1 MSSDSSKETPTNVQ
15 VAVRC
20 RPANA
25 QEKSSGQV
33 MCVNTET
40 AERKV
45 NVQCGPSGKKTSK
58 TFSFDR
64 VFGTYSTQEEVFR
77 QMVLPL
83 VQETVAG
90 FNCTVFAYGQTGTG
104 KTHTMEGDLHSEENA
119 GIVPRAVKAILEQL
133 EQAKVEFTIRV
144 SFLELYNEELQDLLA
159 PTNSEKKLKLCEV
172 EKKGVVCQNLEEIT
186 VLSKDD
192 IFQILERG
200 ILQRQ
205 TAATLCNK
213 NSSRSHSIFT
223 MKIMIKECNVDGEEV
238 VRHGQLNLV
247 DLAGSECVGR
257 SGAKNDRAREAGS
270 INQSLLTLGRVI
282 TALVDHHGHVPYR
295 DSKLTRLLQESLG
308 GKAKTCIIATL
319 SPAQN
324 AVEETL
330 STLDYAHRAKNIKN
344 TPQVNQKMT
353 KKTVMKE
360 YCEEIES
367 LRLQLQANR
376 EKNGIYVQPDIFY
389 GMETKITSQEAQIS
403 EVESVLKLKIEEA
416 KEAALKRD
424 EAVEQL
430 TVTQKELDVTS
441 THLQKTSETLTE
453 TKSQL
458 QETTTELEAS
468 MAVIGEMDTT
478 EEGLLR
484 TGNELQDEVAQQR
497 SDRTKLFTK
506 IDKLKSND
514 QSRLEKTNTF
524 VCSVMTET
532 DSMCA
537 SVSSM
542 LANNEEQSA
551 KLCNGVNEMLSRG
564 RDTCSS
570 VKDCIDGAV
579 QKLVDKANSDQ
590 TIPSALGQL
599 NTQMSSSVGGVLT
612 DLQNIQMNLSNWLSD
627 VEASMKSTQML
638 LQKQAEHS
646 ANLRTSFG
654 ENASKMK
661 TVIET
666 FDIEHKKHI
675 AKCVEATSAIE
686 QDLTLD
692 ITKQQKSVQSSV
704 ASMQQ
709 CMQTQ
714 AEEMQRNMSQMIEAM
729 LKSSQEQL
737 TSMATAANTSNELMK
752 KNVSAKVSEAQEAH
766 GAASE
771 HASQTVHRLG
781 EAAESFSES
790 GLSAISSIS
799 DSGMKANETTEGVF
813 KTIDSKKSEFSDI
826 IKSVVENTERSH
838 NDATKTVSS
847 AGEKVNNLLSE
858 IKSAAEDMNKASS
871 TSIDNFSDFMDGEG
885 AVVRAEVADHFESLV
900 SFLNN
905 SSAAITNVSTET
917 TAFKESMLEC
927 VVPVTGMTPTK
938 RVVSENDAVLAELPR
953 TRDHDVIRQ
962 EHRNTVAANI
972 VAEDSIS
979 TEVQKLEV
987 ASKTEAVQ
995 DIPVATEDVSV
1006 TVDTEQEPPS
1016 AAQSPVKVAEI
1027 SPTTAPAVGNENMS
1041 PNRTKSSRSSSRT
1054 GLSTKTSGIVR
1065 PRSSSRATTST

>member
-45 NVQCGPSGKKTSK
+45 NVH
-58 TFSFDR
+58 FDR

-119 GIVPRAVKAILEQL
+119 GIVPRA
-133 EQAKVEFTIRV
+133 FTIRV

-186 VLSKDD
+186 V
-192 IFQILERG
+192 G

-213 NSSRSHSIFT
+213 NSSRSH
-223 MKIMIKECNVDGEEV
+223 KEV

-247 DLAGSECVGR
+247 DLAG
-257 SGAKNDRAREAGS
+257 N
-270 INQSLLTLGRVI
+270 
-282 TALVDHHGHVPYR
+282 HHGHVPYR

-403 EVESVLKLKIEEA
+403 EVES
-416 KEAALKRD
+416 EAALKRD

-524 VCSVMTET
+524 VSSVMTET

-766 GAASE
+766 GAASD

-987 ASKTEAVQ
+987 ASKTE
-995 DIPVATEDVSV
+995 PVATEDVSV

-1041 PNRTKSSRSSSRT
+1041 PNRTKSSKSSSRT